1 MSLGV
6 RRLSTSLYFTRKL
19 YKSEPWAGLSSK
31 STDPLGFDPK
41 QHPGNN
47 LNNTYWTVLLTM
59 HFQVHYIH
67 FTYKEAETESYL
79 PRTLTQKGWDRIKAM
94 SHPMEILALKPG
106 REGSWRPRSLAET
119 LLGVGIRSPL
129 FICWNFRG
137 VRQRELEGGR
147 SVCPSP
153 SLPFT
158 GEMQT
163 FPHKALQHFNV
174 PTHWLSVSQWLRG
187 LSIRHWPWTNGH
199 VPGFFLTG
207 ESRVMG

>member
-129 FICWNFRG
+129 FICWELQRG
-137 VRQRELEGGR
+137 ETERVGGR
-147 SVCPSP
+147 EV
-153 SLPFT
+153 SLP
-158 GEMQT
+158 QPLLT
-163 FPHKALQHFNV
+163 FHRGNADFPTQSLAAL
-174 PTHWLSVSQWLRG
+174 
-187 LSIRHWPWTNGH
+187 
-199 VPGFFLTG
+199 
-207 ESRVMG
+207 